1 MVGTSVVEGT
11 RTSYASKA
19 RNWADFCTRRRNNPF
34 PVDGKELLLFTTLC
48 NSSDT
53 AAGYVSALSKCSRLM
68 DAPFDVDW
76 KKIGDVVNALK
87 RIAGPKRK
95 VCAIM
100 SGVLFKIL
108 ESKTLK

>member
-1 MVGTSVVEGT
+1 
-11 RTSYASKA
+11 
-19 RNWADFCTRRRNNPF
+19 
-34 PVDGKELLLFTTLC
+34 
-48 NSSDT
+48 
-53 AAGYVSALSKCSRLM
+53 M